1 MDNKNTLLWSLSLIV
16 ITLVTLIWV
25 ISSFAGIK
33 LPDTVIRILGI
44 LDICAIP
51 VLVFTSIRKRN
62 GK

>member
-25 ISSFAGIK
+25 ISNFAGIK

-62 GK
+62 EK